1 MPDRTPPSGG
11 RWSVAPMVTCIID
24 RMTSHRVASSNRLRA
39 GMAALAM
46 AVLAG
51 VGCTGTMPPGGQASL
66 KVSVEQVDALR
77 RYEYGYRLQP
87 GDVLEVFVYRHQELS
102 RKVVVRP
109 DGLVSLPL
117 LGDVKAAGQAPQDL
131 ARQLTGLLSQRLRD
145 PEVTVLVENPPEPMV
160 YVVGAVGI
168 PRALPLRSARTL
180 AQALAQ
186 SGDLSKNA
194 AVDAVSVLRLNDEG
208 VLEMHLA
215 QVQGEPRRLVSQPEL
230 YMVMNTMPLKPNDL
244 VVVPESLRSQM
255 LRGFTDVNT
264 VISPFLNLWILREV
278 TR

>member
-1 MPDRTPPSGG
+1 MPDRTPPPGG
-11 RWSVAPMVTCIID
+11 RWSAAPRVTCIID
-24 RMTSHRVASSNRLRA
+24 WMTFHRVAPSNPLRA
-39 GMAALAM
+39 GMAALAV

-77 RYEYGYRLQP
+77 RYEFGYRLQP

-186 SGDLSKNA
+186 SGDLSRNA

-215 QVQGEPRRLVSQPEL
+215 QVQGESRRQVSQPEL